1 VQEEVI
7 AGIKRTSLAVL
18 QVAVAS
24 SPVVAKLSG
33 ASSVVWPPLGTISD
47 YVAPVATAVI
57 ALFSIVPDVLVEKQ
71 TAKKW
76 FVGSLVSTL
85 VCLIVYAVLVGG
97 YVVTVQTPDDGPQTR
112 SVGFIVQP
120 MPQQLYPHASFAT
133 LLLHGGLDEDRIE
146 TTWTPNSVLAARLCL
161 LTFLSLTLA
170 SINVALGA
178 AAYVRK
184 RPNADVVLP
193 ESSDQQHT

>member
-1 VQEEVI
+1 MQEEVI
-7 AGIKRTSLAVL
+7 IRIKRALLVL
-18 QVAVAS
+18 PQVAVAS

-33 ASSVVWPPLGTISD
+33 ASSVVWPPLGTISN

-57 ALFSIVPDVLVEKQ
+57 AVFSIVPDVLVDKQ

-76 FVGSLVSTL
+76 FVWSLVSTFF
-85 VCLIVYAVLVGG
+85 CLIVYAFLVGG
-97 YVVTVQTPDDGPQTR
+97 YVVTVQTPNDGPQTR

-161 LTFLSLTLA
+161 LIFLSMTLA
-170 SINVALGA
+170 STNIALGT
-178 AAYVRK
+178 AAYVSK
-184 RPNADVVLP
+184 RHKAETMLP
-193 ESSDQQHT
+193 EVREQS

>member
-1 VQEEVI
+1 MQEEVI
-7 AGIKRTSLAVL
+7 TRIKRALLAL
-18 QVAVAS
+18 PQVVVAS

-57 ALFSIVPDVLVEKQ
+57 ALFSIVPDVLVDKQ

-76 FVGSLVSTL
+76 FVWSLVSTFF
-85 VCLIVYAVLVGG
+85 CLIVYAFLVGG

-120 MPQQLYPHASFAT
+120 MPQQLYPHASFAK

-161 LTFLSLTLA
+161 LIFLSMTLG
-170 SINVALGA
+170 STNIALGT
-178 AAYVRK
+178 AAYVSNK
-184 RPNADVVLP
+184 HKAEPVLP
-193 ESSDQQHT
+193 EVREKS